1 MTNRKVS
8 PLLIIS
14 IILIVIIA
22 ICLFHPGLFSF
33 FTVLITLLL
42 ASVLMVLH
50 MVLAWSKLTVTY
62 RLSILLCIVAW
73 LAMFC
78 GLVRMN

>member
-1 MTNRKVS
+1 MTNKKIT
-8 PLLIIS
+8 PLLIVFIIVIAIIIFCLLHPGIIS
-14 IILIVIIA
+14 FFAVIIA
-22 ICLFHPGLFSF
+22 
-33 FTVLITLLL
+33 LIL
-42 ASVLMVLH
+42 ASILMVLH
-50 MVLAWSKLTVTY
+50 LVLAWPRLTVTY